1 MEENQGYVIR
11 QSILFDNG
19 RGFALAEN
27 PGAPNPFVTWQ
38 FTEEQGNRDYYWGH
52 YYNDRTTA
60 EKDFSSRVSGYQKS
74 YGVHEVRRSIAEQ
87 MREAGMLAKEKA
99 LDKVREIPGPHRGRD
114 REER

>member
-27 PGAPNPFVTWQ
+27 PGTPSPFVTWQ
-38 FTEEQGNRDYYWGH
+38 FTEEQGHRDYYWGC
-52 YYNDRTTA
+52 YYSDGTAA
-60 EKDFSSRVSGYQKS
+60 EKDFSARVSGYRKS

-87 MREAGMLAKEKA
+87 MREAGTLAKEKA
-99 LDKVREIPGPHRGRD
+99 LDKVREIPSPRRGRD